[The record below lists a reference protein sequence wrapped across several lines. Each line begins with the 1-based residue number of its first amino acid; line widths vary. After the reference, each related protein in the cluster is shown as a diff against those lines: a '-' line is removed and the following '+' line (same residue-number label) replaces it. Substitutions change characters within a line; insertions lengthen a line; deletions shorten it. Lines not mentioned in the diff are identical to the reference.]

1 MRCNLTHSKL
11 ERGCV
16 RLPNMAQDFAQIMA
30 QLKTQ
35 HGTELEQMPLPPGAA
50 EFLKQ
55 KMLEQDVETVQFML
69 KLAWVF
75 GAQAGQQ
82 AVAQAQWLET
92 QPKKP
97 RIQA

>member
-1 MRCNLTHSKL
+1 MN
-11 ERGCV
+11 
-16 RLPNMAQDFAQIMA
+16 QDFAEIIT

-35 HGTELEQMPLPPGAA
+35 HASDLEQMPLPPGAA

-55 KMLEQDVETVQFML
+55 KILEQDVPTVEFML